1 MMTPKRRHSTLIFT
15 SFFIEWRKKITEF
28 ARNLVQQVDLNC
40 SMAPFLP
47 LWYFPFATSL
57 NDNWFSACSHSPQA
71 SYLSEAF

>member
-1 MMTPKRRHSTLIFT
+1 MQ
-15 SFFIEWRKKITEF
+15 F
-28 ARNLVQQVDLNC
+28 ARNLVQQVDLNY

-47 LWYFPFATSL
+47 LWYFPFAISL